1 MSEHNDYESCAVIMC
16 ERRKAT
22 AVLRKIPPEN
32 LEQLINMWSDIAQGM
47 IEKFKEEQKATEEK
61 AAATKRFMEEHNITA
76 DEALQ
81 IFENLFGPSTK
92 SKSTFGKVKY
102 RIEVDGKTVTWTGK
116 GRRPTAFA
124 EMSDDELKKYE
135 IS

>member
-1 MSEHNDYESCAVIMC
+1 MSEHNDYGTCAVIMC

-47 IEKFKEEQKATEEK
+47 IENYKEEQKATEQKLE
-61 AAATKRFMEEHNITA
+61 ATKQFMEKHNISSE
-76 DEALQ
+76 EAMQ

-102 RIEVDGKTVTWTGK
+102 RIEVDGKPVTWTGK
-116 GRRPTAFA
+116 GRRPNAF
-124 EMSDDELKKYE
+124 EGMSKEELKKYE

>member
-47 IEKFKEEQKATEEK
+47 IEKFKEEQ
-61 AAATKRFMEEHNITA
+61 
-76 DEALQ
+76 
-81 IFENLFGPSTK
+81 
-92 SKSTFGKVKY
+92 
-102 RIEVDGKTVTWTGK
+102 
-116 GRRPTAFA
+116 
-124 EMSDDELKKYE
+124 
-135 IS
+135 

>member
-32 LEQLINMWSDIAQGM
+32 LEQLINMWSDIAQ
-47 IEKFKEEQKATEEK
+47 K

-102 RIEVDGKTVTWTGK
+102 RIEVDGKSITWTGK
-116 GRRPTAFA
+116 GRRPAAFA

>member
-1 MSEHNDYESCAVIMC
+1 
-16 ERRKAT
+16 
-22 AVLRKIPPEN
+22 
-32 LEQLINMWSDIAQGM
+32 EQLINMWSDIAQGM

-102 RIEVDGKTVTWTGK
+102 RIEVDGKSITWTGK
-116 GRRPTAFA
+116 GRRPAAFA

>member
-76 DEALQ
+76 DEA
-81 IFENLFGPSTK
+81 SRS
-92 SKSTFGKVKY
+92 SKISLVRPRKVNPLLEK
-102 RIEVDGKTVTWTGK
+102 
-116 GRRPTAFA
+116 
-124 EMSDDELKKYE
+124 
-135 IS
+135 